1 MYCQER
7 RVNDRRTSAPL
18 GPGLPGAAVPFW
30 PVDVLSPEEEAELEA
45 LRLEAA
51 HLRQEALRE
60 DTSRDGL
67 ERKVELL
74 QREYRLALEE
84 QNRLEQELHSLP
96 KVYDKETVGQEQA
109 MKSARKLL
117 ATLLASDFTQEVPRT
132 AAVSMKALPAESA

>member
-1 MYCQER
+1 MRDNLLHKLWSFSFAQPPFFFPR
-7 RVNDRRTSAPL
+7 
-18 GPGLPGAAVPFW
+18 PFW